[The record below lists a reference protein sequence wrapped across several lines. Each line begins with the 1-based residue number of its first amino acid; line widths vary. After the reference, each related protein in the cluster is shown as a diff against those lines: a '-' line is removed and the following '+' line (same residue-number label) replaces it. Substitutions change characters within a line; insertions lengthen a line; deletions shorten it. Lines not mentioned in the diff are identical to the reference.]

1 MEGIENLKFDNEKD
15 KEKLKKTYQKLIKE
29 REKVN
34 DSGPRYY
41 AMIDVLSNNS
51 LYKNI
56 MLLNTFPY
64 HYLLTL
70 LKKHLIN

>member
-56 MLLNTFPY
+56 M
-64 HYLLTL
+64 
-70 LKKHLIN
+70 II